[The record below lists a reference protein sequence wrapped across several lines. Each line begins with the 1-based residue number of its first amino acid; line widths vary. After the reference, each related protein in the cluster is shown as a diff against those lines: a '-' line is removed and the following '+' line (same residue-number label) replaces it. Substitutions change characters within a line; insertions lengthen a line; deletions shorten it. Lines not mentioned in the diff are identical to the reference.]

1 MSKIF
6 GNIPKRIEV
15 LQIKHDISKMECE
28 MQYHQGMTQL
38 FEENLCHLQSIL
50 EKSLEKCIIQKQE
63 EPV

>member
-6 GNIPKRIEV
+6 GTILERIDV

-50 EKSLEKCIIQKQE
+50 EKSLEQCTIQKQGG
-63 EPV
+63 PI

>member
-6 GNIPKRIEV
+6 GTILERIEV

-38 FEENLCHLQSIL
+38 FEENLSQLQSVL
-50 EKSLEKCIIQKQE
+50 EKSLEQCTIQKQE
-63 EPV
+63 RPI

>member
-1 MSKIF
+1 MSEIF
-6 GNIPKRIEV
+6 ENIPKRIEV

-38 FEENLCHLQSIL
+38 FDENLCHLQSIL

-63 EPV
+63 ESV

>member
-6 GNIPKRIEV
+6 GTILERIEV

-38 FEENLCHLQSIL
+38 FEDNLCHLQSIL
-50 EKSLEKCIIQKQE
+50 EKSLEQCTIQKQE
-63 EPV
+63 GPI

>member
-6 GNIPKRIEV
+6 GTIVERIEV

-50 EKSLEKCIIQKQE
+50 EKSLEQCTIQKQE
-63 EPV
+63 GPI

>member
-6 GNIPKRIEV
+6 GTILERIDV

-50 EKSLEKCIIQKQE
+50 EKSLEQCTIQKQE
-63 EPV
+63 GPI

>member
-6 GNIPKRIEV
+6 GTILERIEV

-38 FEENLCHLQSIL
+38 FEDNLCQLQTILGRKLKKFHTKEREESI
-50 EKSLEKCIIQKQE
+50 
-63 EPV
+63 